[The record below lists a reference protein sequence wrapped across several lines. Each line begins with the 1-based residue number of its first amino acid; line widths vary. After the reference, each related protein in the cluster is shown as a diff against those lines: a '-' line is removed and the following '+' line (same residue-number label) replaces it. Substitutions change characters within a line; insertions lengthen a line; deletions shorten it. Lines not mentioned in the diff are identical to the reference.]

1 MKELFVAERKQALLV
16 FSKPPIPGMV
26 KTRLTI
32 KHGGFLTDEQAAEF
46 FRRSLYDV
54 CEASMHALIE
64 MQRENDALVA
74 ADPSADKITYDFFI
88 STTPAKN
95 VELMKETFDA
105 IGPWPMEIHYLTD
118 AGATFD
124 DHFDDAFRQIFAMGY
139 EHIVSVG
146 GDIPTMPKSHIT
158 QAFQWLDYFQSIGT
172 PGFVQAPCQECGTS
186 LVGFSYNTPIDHQ
199 GVYYNLDG
207 KPALDAYMEK
217 TEEKNIPTAYFSP
230 VADIDEKTDLAHAIS
245 CMNAIA
251 QAAKY
256 QNELFVP
263 KRVLDWVNIMGIRVS
278 TPPNDEHDPR
288 QYIDQA

>member
-1 MKELFVAERKQALLV
+1 MADRKQALLV

-26 KTRLTI
+26 KTRLTRE
-32 KHGGFLTDEQAAEF
+32 HGGILSEQQAADF
-46 FRRSLYDV
+46 FKLCLYDV

-64 MQRENDALVA
+64 LQRANDELVA
-74 ADPSADKITYDFFI
+74 RDPSADKITYDFFV

-95 VELMKETFDA
+95 LEIMKANFDE
-105 IGPWPMEIHYLTD
+105 IGPWPLEIHYITD

-124 DHFDDAFRQIFAMGY
+124 DHFDDAFKQIFDQGY

-158 QAFQWLDYFQSIGT
+158 QAFQWLDYFHAQGT

-186 LVGFSYNTPIDHQ
+186 LVGFSFDTPIDHH

-207 KPALDAYMEK
+207 VPALDAYMAK
-217 TEEKNIPTAYFSP
+217 TAERNIPTAYFSP
-230 VADIDEKTDLAHAIS
+230 VADIDEATDLAHAIS
-245 CMNAIA
+245 CMRAIE
-251 QAAKY
+251 QASVV
-256 QNELFVP
+256 QNELFCP
-263 KRVLDWVNIMGIRVS
+263 KRVLKWVELMGITVS

-288 QYIDQA
+288 QYIDEQE